1 MRDVQPCEVSPPS
14 PPLPPAVYI
23 GVSGSRLTTHHNRR
37 CLGIEAKKGTLRP
50 GADADLVVLD
60 RKGKV
65 LGIWGHKHEV

>member
-1 MRDVQPCEVSPPS
+1 MSLRLCPQQC
-14 PPLPPAVYI
+14 L
-23 GVSGSRLTTHHNRR
+23 SGFEFEADGAPHRR

-65 LGIWGHKHEV
+65 LGTWVRGHEVWKSASS